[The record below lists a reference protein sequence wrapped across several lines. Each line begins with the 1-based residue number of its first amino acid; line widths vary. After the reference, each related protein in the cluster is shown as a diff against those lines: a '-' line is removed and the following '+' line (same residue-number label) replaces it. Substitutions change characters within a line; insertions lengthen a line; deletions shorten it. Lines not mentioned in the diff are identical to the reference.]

1 MQALDFSPFYRASVG
16 FDRLFHL
23 LDQASNE
30 ASTKSY
36 PPYNIERLGE
46 NEYRISIAV
55 AGFGEDEIDVEVRD
69 RSLLISGNKASK
81 EGGNEFL
88 HRGIATRNFER
99 RFELADHVVVSGAN
113 LVNGLLD
120 VDLVREIPEA
130 LKPRKIEIKSGV
142 GKARV
147 IEGQAAGKAA

>member
-1 MQALDFSPFYRASVG
+1 MQTLDFSPFYRASVG
-16 FDRLFHL
+16 FDRLFNL

-36 PPYNIERLGE
+36 PPYNIERLSE

-55 AGFGEDEIDVEVRD
+55 AGFAEDEIDVEVRD

-81 EGGNEFL
+81 QDGKEFL

-130 LKPRKIEIKSGV
+130 LKPRKIEIKDGV
-142 GKARV
+142 GKTRV
-147 IEGQAAGKAA
+147 IEGKAGKAA